1 VVLVVVVVVVAAAVW
16 GQELPSALML
26 LVKLMVFILPIQSVT
41 ISATVMILI
50 IMNGSF
56 GRKIVVLNSAD
67 GLKNFD

>member
-1 VVLVVVVVVVAAAVW
+1 VVLVVVMVVVVAAVW

-26 LVKLMVFILPIQSVT
+26 LVKLLVFILPIQSIM
-41 ISATVMILI
+41 ISVTVMIL

-56 GRKIVVLNSAD
+56 GRKIVVPNSD

>member
-1 VVLVVVVVVVAAAVW
+1 VVLVVVVVAVVR
-16 GQELPSALML
+16 GQELPSAFML
-26 LVKLMVFILPIQSVT
+26 LVKLLVFISIQSIM

-56 GRKIVVLNSAD
+56 GRKIVVPNSAD